1 MVQIYEQLGVRP
13 LINCATTYTRLGGST
28 MAPHV
33 AQAMAD
39 SAGVFV
45 NLFDLQAAVG
55 DKLAE
60 LTHNEAAY
68 VTNGAA
74 AGLAIATAACI
85 TGEDVSLMA
94 RLPMQTEGL
103 KNEVV
108 VHRSQR
114 NWYDVAV
121 RQVGVKLIEIG
132 HSMETFPWELDAAI
146 NERTAAVLY
155 FAGTHL
161 NRNTLPL
168 EYVVERAHARGV
180 PVIVDAA
187 AQVPPVENLWTFT
200 RDIGADVAIFSGGK
214 NLAGPQNSGLV
225 VGKRSLI
232 NAMRLNGPP
241 HQRIGRAMKVSKEAM
256 VGLLAAVEHYLTLD
270 EAELQRTWHATV
282 DQWLEAWEER
292 APETAVVSKMDIN
305 EAGEPIPRIIVQLK
319 PGAPVDRD
327 GLVDILRNGEPGIE
341 VVLHDPESVAFSPH
355 LLKDGQAE
363 AVTRRVSQVL
373 YGLATGKTDV

>member
-1 MVQIYEQLGVRP
+1 METYRALGVRP
-13 LINCATTYTRLGGST
+13 VINCATTYTRLGGSI

-39 SAGVFV
+39 AAGVFV
-45 NLFDLQAAVG
+45 NLFDLQAAIG

-68 VTNGAA
+68 VSNGAA
-74 AGLAIATAACI
+74 AGLTLATAACI
-85 TGEDVSLMA
+85 TGEDPALMA
-94 RLPMQTEGL
+94 RLPMETEGL

-108 VHRSQR
+108 VHRVQR
-114 NWYDVAV
+114 NWYDIAV

-132 HSMETFPWELDAAI
+132 HTMETFPWELDAAI

-155 FAGTHL
+155 FAGSHL

-187 AQVPPVENLWTFT
+187 AQVPPVENLWRYTT
-200 RDIGADVAIFSGGK
+200 EIGADVAIFSGGK
-214 NLAGPQNSGLV
+214 NLAGPQSSGLV
-225 VGKRSLI
+225 VGKRELI
-232 NAMRLNGPP
+232 NAIRLNGPP
-241 HQRIGRAMKVSKEAM
+241 HQRIGRAMKVSKESM

-270 EAELQRTWHATV
+270 HEAEHRRWSAVV

-292 APETAVVSKMDIN
+292 APETASVTRLEIN
-305 EAGEPIPRIIVQLK
+305 EAGEPIPRIIVRLL

-327 GLVDILRNGEPGIE
+327 RLVEILRTGDPGIE
-341 VVLHDPESVAFSPH
+341 VVLHDPESVAFSAH
-355 LLKDGQAE
+355 LLRDGEAE
-363 AVTRRVSQVL
+363 QVTRRVSQLL
-373 YGLATGKTDV
+373 YGLATGATFE